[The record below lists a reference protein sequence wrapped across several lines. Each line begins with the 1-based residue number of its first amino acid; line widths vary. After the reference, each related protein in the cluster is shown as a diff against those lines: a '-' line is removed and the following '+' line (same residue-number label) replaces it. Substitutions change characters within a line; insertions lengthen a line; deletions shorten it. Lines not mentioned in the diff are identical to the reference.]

1 MKKTIKAT
9 ESTAMSK
16 TITKLEK
23 LFDKL
28 NENYF
33 EGKLPR
39 PIITVQSTPKAYG
52 HCTTKE
58 IWRAAAPADS
68 ETEKPVDGKY
78 EINLGAEYINRP
90 IANTAATLV
99 HEMVHLY
106 CLINEIADTCQR
118 GRYHNKTFKEE
129 AEKRDLHIEYDRTIG
144 YSVTSPTEGLEFNLK
159 SWGFIEGFKLARLN
173 PMSLISIGKA
183 TGTGAAA
190 PRNKS
195 HKYVCPCCGQTVR
208 STSDLNIICGICEEP
223 FAKVS

>member
-1 MKKTIKAT
+1 MKQTA
-9 ESTAMSK
+9 EPMAMSE
-16 TITKLEK
+16 TITNLEK

-28 NENYF
+28 NETYF
-33 EGKLPR
+33 EGKLPH
-39 PIITVQSTPKAYG
+39 PIITVQSTPRAYG

-58 IWRAAAPADS
+58 IWRASVP
-68 ETEKPVDGKY
+68 EKTKTEKPTAGKY

-106 CLINEIADTCQR
+106 CLINEITDTCQR
-118 GRYHNKTFKEE
+118 GRYHNKTFKDE
-129 AEKRDLHIEYDRTIG
+129 AEKRDLHIEYDRAIG
-144 YSVTSPTEGLEFNLK
+144 YSVTNPTEALESNLK
-159 SWGFIEGFKLARLN
+159 IWGFIEGFKLARLN
-173 PMSLISIGKA
+173 PMSLIGKA

-208 STSDLNIICGICEEP
+208 STSELNLICGNDETP
-223 FAKVS
+223 LVQVS